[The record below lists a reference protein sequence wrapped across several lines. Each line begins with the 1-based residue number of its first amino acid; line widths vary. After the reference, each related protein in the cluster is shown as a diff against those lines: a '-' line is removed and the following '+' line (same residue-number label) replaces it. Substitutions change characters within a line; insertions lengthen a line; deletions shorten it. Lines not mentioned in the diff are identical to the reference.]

1 MASKTR
7 TAWFCKECGYES
19 PKWIGRCYSCGAE
32 NSMVEAPTGPKMR
45 GFGITSGP
53 AGTSRPVK
61 IRAVETATEV
71 RFSTGYSEV
80 DRVLGS
86 GAVQGSMILLVGEPG
101 IGKSTLVSGISHRV
115 AETVGPVLYVSGE
128 ESIRQIRLRHNR
140 LGALSDNLS
149 VVAETN
155 LEAIIQHA
163 NDLKPVLLIVDSI
176 QTTYKDAIDSAP
188 GSVTQIRECAADLM
202 RYAKD
207 TGTCLL
213 ITGHV
218 TKSNDIAGPRVLEHM
233 VDVVASMEGE
243 RFGPYRILRAVKNR
257 FGATSE
263 VGVFEMRD
271 GGLVEV
277 EDPSARFV
285 GEASSAPGSCVLC
298 SMEGTRPLLVEV
310 QALVAPTEIVPP
322 RRVANGVDRNRLAMV
337 LAVLVR
343 NGGPALASADVFVS
357 VAGGVRIDEPGA
369 DLAVALAV
377 ASAHKGEPL
386 ADAEGRPLA
395 CFGEVGLTGELR
407 SVAHAERRIGE
418 ARKFG
423 LGPVLAPPPVEAIPG
438 LAPQATLRDALRA
451 ALGRAPKRAAA

>member
-263 VGVFEMRD
+263 VGCFAHTD
-271 GGLVEV
+271 SGLEEV
-277 EDPSARFV
+277 PDASALFLAERPV
-285 GEASSAPGSCVLC
+285 GVPGSVVVP

-310 QALVAPTEIVPP
+310 QALVSASGYSNP
-322 RRVANGVDRNRLAMV
+322 RRTADGVDLKRVQLMV
-337 LAVLVR
+337 AVLEKRVGLMLGGSDAYVR
-343 NGGPALASADVFVS
+343 
-357 VAGGVRIDEPGA
+357 VAGGLTISEPATDLG
-369 DLAVALAV
+369 LAVALA
-377 ASAHKGEPL
+377 SSFR
-386 ADAEGRPLA
+386 DRPVQKDIA
-395 CFGEVGLTGELR
+395 VFGEVGLAGEVR
-407 SVAHAERRIGE
+407 GVSRAAERIKE
-418 ARKFG
+418 AARMGFKRLVVPSAGIRG
-423 LGPVLAPPPVEAIPG
+423 LTVKGDATLIPVETVAE
-438 LAPQATLRDALRA
+438 ALEA
-451 ALGRAPKRAAA
+451 ALE